1 MIKREKTKKKMTTD
15 FSISNHF
22 ITRFNERYL
31 NRTEQW
37 VKSDL
42 RDYLNAVMTSG
53 QIRKL
58 NKYSNNSTATKMKIG
73 LGPNHTMVMANNKLI
88 TVL

>member
-1 MIKREKTKKKMTTD
+1 MMKTKKKMTTD

-31 NRTEQW
+31 NRTQQW

-73 LGPNHTMVMANNKLI
+73 LGSNHTMIMANNKLI

>member
-1 MIKREKTKKKMTTD
+1 MKAKKKMTTN

-31 NRTEQW
+31 NRPEQW

-42 RDYLNAVMTSG
+42 KGYLNAIMTSG
-53 QIRKL
+53 QIRKF
-58 NKYSNNSTATKMKIG
+58 NKYSNNRSVTPRVVG
-73 LGPNHTMVMANNKLI
+73 LGLNHSLIMANNNLI
-88 TVL
+88 TVIKK